1 MYAGPGL
8 CDPCGMRGM
17 LGTGVHN
24 DVVIKVA
31 LAPVQVVNEVT
42 WRPLMYTDPVLA

>member
-1 MYAGPGL
+1 MDAGPGL
-8 CDPCGMRGM
+8 CDPCGMRT

-31 LAPVQVVNEVT
+31 LATPRWSRNEAP
-42 WRPLMYTDPVLA
+42 WRLVMYADPVLA